1 MLRYLTA
8 GESHGRALVGILE
21 GMPAGL
27 EIHEAY
33 IHHQL
38 RRRQCG
44 YGRGG
49 RMKIESDRAQ
59 ILSGVRFGKTL
70 GSPIALMVENRDW
83 EHWREQMAVAPGG
96 EADPVLVP
104 RPGHADLAGM
114 VKYGFGDIR
123 DVLERSSARETAM
136 RVAVCTVARKLLET
150 FGISVASHVVAI
162 GGARVERQEGSRGA
176 GEQGGKGDSSAP
188 LLLCSPAEGKW
199 EERVD
204 RSPVRCL
211 DPEAERAMMAE
222 IDRAREAG
230 DSVGGVFEVV
240 VTGLPVGLGSYVQW
254 DRRLD
259 GRLAQALMSV
269 QAIKGVEIGLG
280 FEGAH
285 RRGSEVHDEIFYEDR
300 KTRGYYRRTNRA
312 GGLEGGM
319 TNGEPLILRAAMKP
333 IPTLTRPLRSV
344 HVRSKEG
351 VSAHKER
358 SDVCAV
364 PAASIVGESVVAFV
378 LADAFLEKFG
388 GDSMEEC
395 RRNFEGYVSRV
406 KREA

>member
-27 EIHEAY
+27 EMDEAN
-33 IHHQL
+33 INHQL

-49 RMKIESDRAQ
+49 RMKIEADRAR

-83 EHWREQMAVAPGG
+83 ENWKERMAVTPDG
-96 EADPVLVP
+96 EAEPVLIP
-104 RPGHADLAGM
+104 RPGHADLSGM
-114 VKYGFGDIR
+114 IKYGFGDIR
-123 DVLERSSARETAM
+123 NVLERSSARETAV

-150 FGISVASHVVAI
+150 FGISIVSHVVAI
-162 GGARVERQEGSRGA
+162 GRARVQGS
-176 GEQGGKGDSSAP
+176 GESSNS
-188 LLLCSPAEGKW
+188 LSN
-199 EERVD
+199 EEAD

-211 DPEAERAMMAE
+211 DPEAEREMTAE
-222 IDRAREAG
+222 IDRAKEAG
-230 DSVGGVFEVV
+230 DSLGGVFEVV
-240 VTGLPVGLGSYVQW
+240 VTGLPVGLGSHVHW

-259 GRLAQALMSV
+259 GRLAQALMSI

-280 FEGAH
+280 FESAY
-285 RRGSEVHDEIFYEDR
+285 RSGSEVHDEIFFEEQGKGAYS
-300 KTRGYYRRTNRA
+300 RRTNRA

-333 IPTLTRPLRSV
+333 IPTLTKPLRSV
-344 HVRSKEG
+344 HVRSKEA
-351 VSAHKER
+351 VSAHRER

-364 PAASIVGESVVAFV
+364 PAASIVGEAVVAFT

-388 GDSMEEC
+388 GDRVEEC
-395 RRNFEGYVSRV
+395 GRNFADAV
-406 KREA
+406 KNKT

>member
-27 EIHEAY
+27 EMDEAT
-33 IHHQL
+33 INHQL
-38 RRRQCG
+38 KRRQCG

-49 RMKIESDRAQ
+49 RMKIEADRAQ

-83 EHWREQMAVAPGG
+83 ENWKDRMAVTPDG
-96 EADPVLVP
+96 EAEPVLIP
-104 RPGHADLAGM
+104 RPGHADLSGM
-114 VKYGFGDIR
+114 IKYGFGDIR
-123 DVLERSSARETAM
+123 NVLERSSARETAV
-136 RVAVCTVARKLLET
+136 RVAVCTVPRELLEM
-150 FGISVASHVVAI
+150 FGISIVSHVVAI
-162 GGARVERQEGSRGA
+162 GGARVEGS
-176 GEQGGKGDSSAP
+176 GESYNSLSNEVA
-188 LLLCSPAEGKW
+188 
-199 EERVD
+199 D

-211 DPEAERAMMAE
+211 DPKAERAMTAE
-222 IDRAREAG
+222 IDRAKDAG
-230 DSVGGVFEVV
+230 DSLGGVFEVV
-240 VTGLPVGLGSYVQW
+240 VTGLPVGLGSYVHW

-259 GRLAQALMSV
+259 GRLAQALMSI

-280 FEGAH
+280 FESAY
-285 RRGSEVHDEIFYEDR
+285 RSGSEVHDEIFYEDQG
-300 KTRGYYRRTNRA
+300 TRGYVRKTNRA

-333 IPTLTRPLRSV
+333 IPTLTKPLRSV
-344 HVRSKEG
+344 HVRSKEA
-351 VSAHKER
+351 VSAHRER

-364 PAASIVGESVVAFV
+364 PAASIVGEAVVAFV

-388 GDSMEEC
+388 GDSVEEC
-395 RRNFEGYVSRV
+395 GRNFADAV
-406 KREA
+406 KCETGCVGSGV

>member
-1 MLRYLTA
+1 MEMLRYLTA

-27 EIHEAY
+27 EMDEAT
-33 IHHQL
+33 INHQL

-49 RMKIESDRAQ
+49 RMKIEADRAR

-83 EHWREQMAVAPGG
+83 ENWKDRMAVTPDG
-96 EADPVLVP
+96 EADPVLIP
-104 RPGHADLAGM
+104 RPGHADLSGM
-114 VKYGFGDIR
+114 IKYGFGDIR
-123 DVLERSSARETAM
+123 NVFERSSARETAV

-150 FGISVASHVVAI
+150 FGILIASHVVAI
-162 GGARVERQEGSRGA
+162 GGARVEGS
-176 GEQGGKGDSSAP
+176 GDESNS
-188 LLLCSPAEGKW
+188 LSDGV
-199 EERVD
+199 VD

-211 DPEAERAMMAE
+211 DPEAEHAMTAE
-222 IDRAREAG
+222 IDRAKEAG
-230 DSVGGVFEVV
+230 DSLGGVFEVV
-240 VTGLPVGLGSYVQW
+240 VSGLPVGLGSYVHW

-259 GRLAQALMSV
+259 GRLAQALMSI

-280 FEGAH
+280 FESAY
-285 RRGSEVHDEIFYEDR
+285 RNGSEVHDEILYEE
-300 KTRGYYRRTNRA
+300 RGKGVYSRRTNRA

-333 IPTLTRPLRSV
+333 IPTLTKPLRSV
-344 HVRSKEG
+344 HVHSKEA
-351 VSAHKER
+351 VSAHRER

-388 GDSMEEC
+388 GDCVEEC
-395 RRNFEGYVSRV
+395 GRNFADAL
-406 KREA
+406 KRET